1 MRWGGWNKD
10 ERGASRD
17 EMAAALV
24 EVADG
29 RVPKDRIAL
38 RELYAEMIQWPFV
51 GSNEDAS
58 PSTSSPGPSPYEA
71 ITKTGAEG
79 VPNFSDDGFEPSID
93 VLFLSMLQRPDRAR
107 CDPIFTCLLTVCK
120 LQEQVHQ
127 RQVGGQLK
135 LDQR

>member
-1 MRWGGWNKD
+1 
-10 ERGASRD
+10 
-17 EMAAALV
+17 MAAALV

-51 GSNEDAS
+51 GSNDDPS

-79 VPNFSDDGFEPSID
+79 VPHFWRTRT
-93 VLFLSMLQRPDRAR
+93 LHAR
-107 CDPIFTCLLTVCK
+107 MSFMP
-120 LQEQVHQ
+120 HQ
-127 RQVGGQLK
+127 RSSGA
-135 LDQR
+135 DM